1 MNNDFTA
8 TPAAAASN
16 ATPAEAETEAKTTKP
31 LSANEGIKLASNY
44 LRGTIAE
51 DVLDTSTGA
60 FTPDNAQLIKF
71 HGFYEQ
77 DDRDQRL
84 ALRKAGKERAYSVML
99 RVRLP
104 GGRCTPEQWR
114 ILDDLSLKVAG
125 KHTLRLT
132 TRQTIQFYGILKGD
146 VRKLIQGLHKVLL
159 DSIAA
164 CGDVNRNVMAPPNPE
179 RHPAH
184 QEVYEHAKAWSEF
197 ALPRT
202 RAWHEIWIDNEL
214 VAGGEP
220 KAVPPPPPPPP
231 PLPATAAA
239 LATTTTAVPALAAY
253 PEYADIAET
262 KEGEEPLYG
271 PAYLPRKLKVGF
283 AIPPSNDVDV
293 FSQDL
298 GFIAILE
305 NDKLVG
311 YNVTVGGGMGMSHG
325 NEATFP
331 RLADLIGFIT
341 PDQIKRIGAAVLTT
355 QRDYGDRANRRHAR
369 LKYTIGDRG
378 IAWFKAEV
386 EKRSGITLAPARP
399 FAFQTIQDP
408 HGWHACADGTWFYGL
423 HLLSGR
429 IEDRENWLM
438 QTALREIAQLHTGDF
453 RLTPSQNL
461 TLSGVTAEQKPRIEA
476 ILQKH
481 GLSRENAQSALRLN
495 ALSCVAL
502 PTCPLALSESERE
515 LPAILEKFQPVFDA
529 VGLRG
534 QPVSIRVTGCPNG
547 CARPFLAEI
556 ALVGKAPG
564 KYAVYLGGNYAG
576 RRLNRLMSASAT
588 VDEAVKLLTP
598 VIGRYAAERN
608 EGEGFGDF
616 CDRAILPSDAT
627 LHKVGA
633 HPPTLAP
640 ATDAATT

>member
-1 MNNDFTA
+1 MSNTITA
-8 TPAAAASN
+8 PASTTTGANQAASTASPPPPPAPTTGDSAAPAAA
-16 ATPAEAETEAKTTKP
+16 PACKP
-31 LSANEGIKLASNY
+31 LSANEGIKTASNY
-44 LRGTIAE
+44 LRGTIVD
-51 DVLDTSTGA
+51 DVLNTATGA

-104 GGRCTPEQWR
+104 GGRCTAEQWR

-132 TRQTIQFYGILKGD
+132 TRQTFQFYGVLKGD
-146 VRKLIQGLHKVLL
+146 VRTLIQGLNKALL

-179 RHPAH
+179 RHPAL
-184 QEVYEHAKAWSEF
+184 QEVYEHAKSWSEF

-202 RAWHEIWIDNEL
+202 RAYHEIWIDDEL

-220 KAVPPPPPPPP
+220 KAPPPPPSLASPQTEY
-231 PLPATAAA
+231 TAAGID
-239 LATTTTAVPALAAY
+239 PAQLK
-253 PEYADIAET
+253 P
-262 KEGEEPLYG
+262 GEEPLYG
-271 PAYLPRKLKVGF
+271 TTYLPRKFKVGF

-305 NDKLVG
+305 NEKLTG
-311 YNVTVGGGMGMSHG
+311 YNVTVGGGMGASHG

-331 RLADLIGFIT
+331 RLGDLIGFIT
-341 PDQIKRIGAAVLTT
+341 PDQLKRLGAAVLTT
-355 QRDYGDRANRRHAR
+355 QRDYGDRVNRRHAR
-369 LKYTIGDRG
+369 LKYTIEDRG

-386 EKRSGITLAPARP
+386 ERRAGFALAPARP
-399 FAFQTIQDP
+399 FEFTTIQDP

-429 IEDRENWLM
+429 IEDREGWPM
-438 QTALREIAQLHTGDF
+438 QTALREIAQIHTGDF

-461 TLSGVTAEQKPRIEA
+461 TISGVTAEQKPRIEA

-481 GLSRENAQSALRLN
+481 SLSRENAQSALRLN

-515 LPAILEKFQPVFDA
+515 LPSILEKFQPVFDA
-529 VGLRG
+529 AGLRD

-564 KYAVYLGGNYAG
+564 KYAVYLGGNYTG
-576 RRLNRLMSASAT
+576 LRLNRLVAASAT
-588 VDEAVKLLTP
+588 VEESVRLLTP
-598 VIGRYAAERN
+598 VIERYATERRA
-608 EGEGFGDF
+608 GEGFGDF
-616 CDRAILPSDAT
+616 CDRVIVPADAT
-627 LHKVGA
+627 THKVGA
-633 HPPTLAP
+633 TPLTPS
-640 ATDAATT
+640 AATQ